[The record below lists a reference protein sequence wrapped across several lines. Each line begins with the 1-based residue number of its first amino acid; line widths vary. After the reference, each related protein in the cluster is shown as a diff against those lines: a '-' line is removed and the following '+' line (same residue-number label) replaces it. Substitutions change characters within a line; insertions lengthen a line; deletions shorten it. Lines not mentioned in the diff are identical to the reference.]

1 MAINKKGVNKK
12 VIFAVL
18 LLALIAVGA
27 AAAAVYSYQN
37 HTASASLVGVQVGDR
52 FTYSIT
58 GSCSDTVPNTD
69 YPGFYQLNDTQY
81 YNVTITSVQGDSVS
95 LQTDWVFVDG
105 TDITQQQTIDLSN
118 GMMSDGNGFSFLYPA
133 NLKVSDPIYPQMSSS
148 KVLVNA
154 TNTQTYA
161 SGTRQI
167 LYYWA
172 STTQAYTQDPTQ
184 NTQRYLYD
192 QIFFDRQTGML
203 TDFSEIQ
210 EYNNPQLELEV
221 IYSLTSSTVWNV

>member
-1 MAINKKGVNKK
+1 MAIKKKGVNKK

-18 LLALIAVGA
+18 LLALIALGA
-27 AAAAVYSYQN
+27 TAAAVYSYQK
-37 HTASASLVGVQVGDR
+37 HPASLSLVGVQVGDR

-69 YPGFYQLNDTQY
+69 YPGFYQLNETQY
-81 YNVTITSVQGDSVS
+81 YNVTVTSIQGDSVS
-95 LQTDWVFVDG
+95 LQTDWVFVNG
-105 TDITQQQTIDLSN
+105 TDITGQQTIDLSN
-118 GMMSDGNGFSFLYPA
+118 GVMTDESGFSFLYPS
-133 NLKVSDPIYPQMSSS
+133 NLKVSDPIYPQMSS
-148 KVLVNA
+148 KVQVNA
-154 TNTQTYA
+154 TNTETYP
-161 SGTRQI
+161 SGTREI

-192 QIFFDRQTGML
+192 QIYFDRQTGML
-203 TDFSEIQ
+203 TAFSEIQ